1 MSSNSDA
8 TRAFETKLMPQITPG
23 VPSGRTLDKRLVHK
37 SYDESVLV
45 SHIEAVQPPAK
56 VKKGSEDAALERT
69 DHFRGI
75 PWVHRDHPL
84 YFDRDRGHV
93 HGIFLMEAAQQTVMA
108 TAHLFYGVPLD
119 GEFVLTECSAQFRSV
134 ANMDDPLIAE
144 VTMSDHVYRKGRLV
158 RMQSAV
164 VIRQGNLERA
174 RMSGTMVLLSKD
186 QLKYLEQRA
195 PGNF

>member
-1 MSSNSDA
+1 MTSNYAAIS
-8 TRAFETKLMPQITPG
+8 AFETKLMPQVTPA
-23 VPSGRTLDKRLVHK
+23 VSTSPTLDKRLVHK

-45 SHIEAVQPPAK
+45 SHIEAVGPPGN
-56 VKKGSEDAALERT
+56 VKQGGEDAASGRT
-69 DHFRGI
+69 DHFSGI
-75 PWVHRDHPL
+75 LCVHRDHPL
-84 YFDRDRGHV
+84 FFDRDRGHV

-108 TAHLFYGVPLD
+108 IAHLFYGVPLD

-134 ANMDDPLIAE
+134 ANVDDPLIAE
-144 VTMSDHVYRKGRLV
+144 VTTSDHAYRKGRLV

-186 QLKYLEQRA
+186 QLKYLEQR
-195 PGNF
+195 PGKF